1 MSMKIL
7 SRNGNWENT
16 WVTPETLAG
25 DMAKNPNLA
34 VLCRALSFD
43 EFKDLRKEF
52 RKHDIVC
59 YCVPIGNLV
68 FAYASMLRKR
78 KSSYT
83 KKYLYAISR
92 SFKECPTDW
101 IRE

>member
-1 MSMKIL
+1 MGMKIL
-7 SRNGNWENT
+7 SKNGNWENT
-16 WVTPETLAG
+16 FVTPETLAG

-43 EFKDLRKEF
+43 EFKDLRIEF
-52 RKHDIVC
+52 KRHDIAC

-68 FAYASMLRKR
+68 FVYVSMWRKI
-78 KSSYT
+78 KGGYT

-92 SFKECPTDW
+92 NFKECPTDW